1 MTPNLSWRSLNIT
14 DLPALVGLLAA
25 SEQADVTG
33 ENYDADDLA
42 DELAYA
48 GLDLATDTV
57 AVLDGHELVG
67 MGMVRL
73 RGLAG
78 PDAAIELWGTVHPAR
93 RHEGIGRGILA
104 HQLHRAAE
112 LHAERNPGGHHG
124 RVLVRPYD
132 HNPDHVRLVR
142 AAGLT
147 PQRHWFDMERDL
159 QVPLPPVPAMP
170 PDIVLAR
177 YDRARDDDMRTIYNE
192 AFAVSYGS
200 PAQDAEGWETWF
212 TGSRAF
218 RPDLSTMAMQGDR
231 VIGLLL
237 SYFYEAD
244 AATAGYAEGWIGQ
257 VGVLTPWRRQGLGAG
272 MIARALHEY
281 KAAGFSCAVLDVDEE
296 SEIGGLGIYSRLG
309 FGVVRKRTSYV
320 RRLPPTR

>member
-1 MTPNLSWRSLNIT
+1 MTPHLAWRALNIT

-25 SEQADVTG
+25 SEKVDQTG
-33 ENYDADDLA
+33 ENYDADDLR
-42 DELAYA
+42 DELTDAP
-48 GLDLATDTV
+48 LDLATDTV
-57 AVLDGHELVG
+57 AVLDDQELVG
-67 MGMVRL
+67 MGVVRL

-78 PDAAIELWGTVHPAR
+78 PDAAIELLGTVHPAR
-93 RHEGIGRGILA
+93 RGEGIGRGILA

-112 LHAERNPGGHHG
+112 LHAERNPGQHG

-159 QVPLPPVPAMP
+159 TVPLPPVP
-170 PDIVLAR
+170 VLPAALVLHR
-177 YDRARDDDMRTIYNE
+177 YDRARDDEVRTMYNA
-192 AFAVSYGS
+192 AFDTSYGS
-200 PAQDAEGWETWF
+200 PAQDVEGWDTWF

-218 RPDLSTMAMQGDR
+218 RPDLSTMAIRGGQ
-231 VIGLLL
+231 VVGLLL

-244 AATAGYAEGWIGQ
+244 AATAGYSEGWIGQ
-257 VGVLTPWRRQGLGAG
+257 VGVLPPWRRQGLGAA

-281 KAAGFSCAVLDVDEE
+281 KAAGFSRAVLDVDGEG
-296 SEIGGLGIYSRLG
+296 EIGGLGVYSRLG

-320 RRLPPTR
+320 RRLPPAR